1 MHGGDFSIDKKTYMY
16 ILFFMVG
23 FMIAI
28 IVIDS
33 VKIPINYVWIPF
45 LSSVFLSTI
54 AILYTVE
61 DVRLHEVILAAV
73 SSVVLSFTIGVF
85 GAISGALLLFQGIS
99 ASLGFAATSVG
110 SLGVSLGIASAAAV
124 PAVVVAA
131 ATMDPQSA
139 IRAAADTPLPRS
151 RASSLE
157 DIVPSF
163 GDADYQRFGG
173 GKRRRG
179 GMRWRW

>member
-1 MHGGDFSIDKKTYMY
+1 MHGGDFSIDKKTYIY

-33 VKIPINYVWIPF
+33 VKIPINYAWIPF

-61 DVRLHEVILAAV
+61 DVRLHEVVLAAV

-110 SLGVSLGIASAAAV
+110 SLGVSLGVASAAAV

-131 ATMDPQSA
+131 AAASPISA
-139 IRAAADTPLPRS
+139 IQAANIPLPRS

-157 DIVPSF
+157 DTF
-163 GDADYQRFGG
+163 GDADYERIGG